1 MAKEKRNLAMV
12 DGGGGAVDC
21 CKVEAVVTVDD
32 RGQIVLPK
40 DIRDRA
46 GIRPG
51 DKLALV
57 GFEDRGGLCCVSLVK
72 VEELTQMVRTRLG
85 PIMREVF
92 EDAS

>member
-1 MAKEKRNLAMV
+1 MAKERRSLPMV
-12 DGGGGAVDC
+12 DAGQGSEC

-57 GFEDRGGLCCVSLVK
+57 GFEDRGDLCCISLVK
-72 VEELTQMVRTRLG
+72 VEELTQMVKTRLG
-85 PIMREVF
+85 PVMREVF
-92 EDAS
+92 ESGS

>member
-1 MAKEKRNLAMV
+1 MARELRNLPMV
-12 DGGGGAVDC
+12 EADQASEC

-57 GFEDRGGLCCVSLVK
+57 GFEDRGDLCCVSLVK
-72 VEELTQMVRTRLG
+72 VEELTQMVKTRLG
-85 PIMREVF
+85 PVMREVF
-92 EDAS
+92 DGGA